1 MDQIKHAPYWLFGLA
16 VGVLFGAVV
25 TTTLIR
31 RPYAIPVILPITHRS
46 DMPIPSEPP
55 LNVVDFEDM
64 AGLDAAT
71 QELLSQRYT
80 PQPPG
85 DFEKRLRRLEWAV
98 SALSDRVFGRSL
110 LPGASGESG
119 LIGDDGTGQT
129 DPE

>member
-16 VGVLFGAVV
+16 AGVLLGAVV

-31 RPYAIPVILPITHRS
+31 RPSAIPVILPIANRS
-46 DMPIPSEPP
+46 DMSIPSEPP

-80 PQPPG
+80 PQPLG
-85 DFEKRLRRLEWAV
+85 DFEKRLRRLEWTV
-98 SALSDRVFGRSL
+98 SALSNRVFGRSL
-110 LPGASGESG
+110 LSGESG
-119 LIGDDGTGQT
+119 ESGPIGDDGTGQT
-129 DPE
+129 NPE